1 MIIFENKIFNI
12 FFVLLLLQI
21 ISSKKM
27 LLDYNE
33 ELDFITKDGKL
44 YFPVSQEKSIS
55 KLKHLRDKSQIKS
68 IRNLEDSESSEEGKE
83 EPVPCVEE
91 MVTGSTYWF
100 FMFMVAA
107 LTLFAGMMSGLT
119 VGYLSVD
126 QLTMELRETTGTP
139 MEKEYSKVIL
149 PVLSNRHWLL
159 CTLLLMNSFAMEALP
174 VFLDRVFSRFAAVVI
189 SVTLLLIFG
198 EVIPQALCTGPRQIQ
213 IAAMA
218 APMTRFLMI
227 ISWPITFWLGK
238 CLDIILGEQGKTRYQ
253 NQDLKALVEMHT
265 YDALKKI
272 SEEEEK
278 NPYIPKDDIPK
289 PSNTMGLSEEEAN
302 LMISAL
308 EIREKKVVEIMINF
322 SKVYCIKHE
331 EPINR
336 KKVLEIL
343 EKGFSRIPIFR
354 NDDKADL
361 IGILRIKQLINID
374 FSQNRSLKDLG
385 IRLKLPLVISPNM
398 TLIELLREFRK
409 GKSHMAFITEQVEL
423 LQAKLGLNRNNSVQ
437 FNLRYNETFSES
449 KKIKILGIVTLEDV
463 IEQIF
468 NLEIMDEEDYE
479 KSKRGKRMPSNLR
492 SISNLRSA
500 SKINMYFNPEVKQ
513 TFIKDQAE
521 QIDRIIKEGF
531 KNDTEMK
538 EKFLNKLDKNNEDK
552 KESLL

>member
-1 MIIFENKIFNI
+1 MNYFQYTVL
-12 FFVLLLLQI
+12 FFVLLNLSL
-21 ISSKKM
+21 ISSKKL

-44 YFPVSQEKSIS
+44 YFPVSQEIS
-55 KLKHLRDKSQIKS
+55 VLKIKHLRSLSKDKETRI
-68 IRNLEDSESSEEGKE
+68 LEEEEKQE
-83 EPVPCVEE
+83 KVICEEE

-100 FMFMVAA
+100 FMFMVAV

-126 QLTMELRETTGTP
+126 QLTMELRETTGTQ

-238 CLDIILGEQGKTRYQ
+238 ALDIILGEQGKTRYQ

-265 YDALKKI
+265 YEALKKI

-278 NPYIPKDDIPK
+278 NPYIAREDIPK
-289 PSNTMGLSEEEAN
+289 PSNTMGLSPEEAN

-308 EIREKKVVEIMINF
+308 EIREKKVVEIMIHF
-322 SKVYCIKHE
+322 DKVYSIKHE

-343 EKGFSRIPIFR
+343 EKGFSRIPVFR
-354 NDDKADL
+354 NDDKTDL

-374 FSQNRSLKDLG
+374 FNQNRSLKELG

-398 TLIELLREFRK
+398 TLIDLLREFRK

-423 LQAKLGLNRNNSVQ
+423 LQSKLGLNRNNSVQ
-437 FNLRYNETFSES
+437 FNLRYNETFSEA
-449 KKIKILGIVTLEDV
+449 KKIKVLGIVTLEDV

-479 KSKRGKRMPSNLR
+479 KSKRGRDIRNV
-492 SISNLRSA
+492 SNLRSA
-500 SKINMYFNPEVKQ
+500 SKINMYFNPEVKH

-531 KNDTEMK
+531 KNNNEIK
-538 EKFLNKLDKNNEDK
+538 EKFLNKLDEDK

>member
-1 MIIFENKIFNI
+1 MNFIKIYFFLIFALTISTISTTKI
-12 FFVLLLLQI
+12 
-21 ISSKKM
+21 

-33 ELDFITKDGKL
+33 ELDIIIKDGKY
-44 YFPVSQEKSIS
+44 YFPFSESKSLS
-55 KLKHLRDKSQIKS
+55 KKKNLLSSIKKKEL
-68 IRNLEDSESSEEGKE
+68 RNLEEQKE
-83 EPVPCVEE
+83 QEKVICEEE
-91 MVTGSTYWF
+91 MVTGGKYWF
-100 FMFMVAA
+100 FMFMVAF

-126 QLTMELRETTGTP
+126 KLTMELREKTGTQ

-149 PVLSNRHWLL
+149 PVLSNHHWLL

-174 VFLDRVFSRFAAVVI
+174 VFLDRVFSRLTAVII

-227 ISWPITFWLGK
+227 ISWPISYWLGK
-238 CLDIILGEQGKTRYQ
+238 CLDIILGEQGRTRYQ

-265 YDALKKI
+265 YEAIKKI

-278 NPYIPKDDIPK
+278 NPYISKEDIPK
-289 PSNTMGLSEEEAN
+289 PSNTMGLSTVEAN

-308 EIREKKVVEIMINF
+308 EIREKKVIEIMISF
-322 SKVYCIKHE
+322 DKVYSIKHE
-331 EPINR
+331 EPLNR

-343 EKGFSRIPIFR
+343 DKGFSRIPVFR
-354 NDDKADL
+354 NDDKTDL
-361 IGILRIKQLINID
+361 IGILRIKQLISID
-374 FSQNRSLKDLG
+374 FNQNRSLKELG
-385 IRLKLPLVISPNM
+385 IRLKSPLVISPKM

-423 LQAKLGLNRNNSVQ
+423 LQNKLGLNRNNSVQ
-437 FNLRYNETFSES
+437 FNLRYNETFLDA
-449 KKIKILGIVTLEDV
+449 KKIKVLGIVTLEDV

-479 KSKRGKRMPSNLR
+479 KSKRSKGGRMASNLR
-492 SISNLRSA
+492 SS
-500 SKINMYFNPEVKQ
+500 SKINLYFNPEVKH

-531 KNDTEMK
+531 KNDIEMK
-538 EKFLNKLDKNNEDK
+538 EKFLNQLDKNKEDK

>member
-1 MIIFENKIFNI
+1 MKNLQKKSIF
-12 FFVLLLLQI
+12 LLLFLLNLKN
-21 ISSKKM
+21 ISLKKL

-33 ELDFITKDGKL
+33 ELDFITKDGKF
-44 YFPVSQEKSIS
+44 YFPVSHEKSVS
-55 KLKHLRDKSQIKS
+55 KIRHLRSFSKNKPY
-68 IRNLEDSESSEEGKE
+68 RNLEDDEKKEE
-83 EPVPCVEE
+83 EPVACVEE

-100 FMFMVAA
+100 FMFMVAF

-227 ISWPITFWLGK
+227 VSWPITFWLGK

-278 NPYIPKDDIPK
+278 NPYIPKNDIPK
-289 PSNTMGLSEEEAN
+289 PSNTMGLLQEEAN

-322 SKVYCIKHE
+322 NKVYLIKLE

-336 KKVLEIL
+336 KKILEIL
-343 EKGFSRIPIFR
+343 EKGFSRIPVFR
-354 NDDKADL
+354 NDDKNDL
-361 IGILRIKQLINID
+361 IGLLRIKQLINID
-374 FSQNRSLKDLG
+374 FNQNKSLKDLG

-437 FNLRYNETFSES
+437 FNLRYNETFAES

-468 NLEIMDEEDYE
+468 NLEILDEEDYE
-479 KSKRGKRMPSNLR
+479 KSKGGQRIVSNLR
-492 SISNLRSA
+492 SG
-500 SKINMYFNPEVKQ
+500 SKINKYFNPEVKQ
-513 TFIKDQAE
+513 TFIKDQTE

-531 KNDTEMK
+531 KNDVEMK

>member
-1 MIIFENKIFNI
+1 MRLIQNKYI
-12 FFVLLLLQI
+12 FFILLI
-21 ISSKKM
+21 ISVISSKKIII
-27 LLDYNE
+27 DYNE
-33 ELDFITKDGKL
+33 ELDYIIKDGKY
-44 YFPVSQEKSIS
+44 YFPIPEEKSFVKIKNLRSLFKS
-55 KLKHLRDKSQIKS
+55 KQTRI
-68 IRNLEDSESSEEGKE
+68 LEEEKGT
-83 EPVPCVEE
+83 EPEKVICEEE
-91 MVTGSTYWF
+91 MVTGGKYWF
-100 FMFMVAA
+100 FMFMVAF

-126 QLTMELRETTGTP
+126 KLTMELREKTGSQ
-139 MEKEYSKVIL
+139 MEKEYSKIIL
-149 PVLSNRHWLL
+149 PVLSNHHWLL

-174 VFLDRVFSRFAAVVI
+174 VFLDRVFSRLTAVII

-227 ISWPITFWLGK
+227 VSWPITYWLGK

-265 YDALKKI
+265 YEAIKRI

-278 NPYIPKDDIPK
+278 NPYIAKEDIPK
-289 PSNTMGLSEEEAN
+289 PSNTMGLSPEEAN

-308 EIREKKVVEIMINF
+308 EIRDKKVIEIMITFDKIYSINL
-322 SKVYCIKHE
+322 E

-336 KKVLEIL
+336 KKVFEIL
-343 EKGFSRIPIFR
+343 DKGFSRIPVFR
-354 NDDKADL
+354 NGDKSDF
-361 IGILRIKQLINID
+361 IGILRIKQLISID
-374 FSQNRSLKDLG
+374 FNQNRSLKELG
-385 IRLKLPLVISPNM
+385 IRLKLPLVISPKM

-423 LQAKLGLNRNNSVQ
+423 LQSKLGLNRNNSVQ

-479 KSKRGKRMPSNLR
+479 KSKRAKGVRMGSNLR
-492 SISNLRSA
+492 TN
-500 SKINMYFNPEVKQ
+500 SKINMYFNPEVKH

-531 KNDTEMK
+531 KNDVEMK
-538 EKFLNKLDKNNEDK
+538 EKFMNKLDEEK

>member
-1 MIIFENKIFNI
+1 MKFIKTISLIILTFS
-12 FFVLLLLQI
+12 I
-21 ISSKKM
+21 ISSKKITI
-27 LLDYNE
+27 DYNE
-33 ELDFITKDGKL
+33 ELDFIMKDGKY
-44 YFPVSQEKSIS
+44 YFPLPEEKSLS
-55 KLKHLRDKSQIKS
+55 KIKNLRSLSNFKKT
-68 IRNLEDSESSEEGKE
+68 RTLE
-83 EPVPCVEE
+83 EPKEGEEKVICEEE

-100 FMFMVAA
+100 FMFMVAF

-126 QLTMELRETTGTP
+126 KLTMELREKTGTQ

-149 PVLSNRHWLL
+149 PVLSNHHWLL

-174 VFLDRVFSRFAAVVI
+174 VFLDRVFSRLTAVII

-227 ISWPITFWLGK
+227 VSWPITYWLGK

-265 YDALKKI
+265 YEAIKKI

-278 NPYIPKDDIPK
+278 NPYIAKEDIPK
-289 PSNTMGLSEEEAN
+289 PSNTMGLSPEEAN

-308 EIREKKVVEIMINF
+308 EIRDKKVVEIMISF
-322 SKVYCIKHE
+322 DKVYSIKHE

-343 EKGFSRIPIFR
+343 DKGFSRIPVFR
-354 NDDKADL
+354 NDDKTDL
-361 IGILRIKQLINID
+361 IGILRIKQLISID
-374 FSQNRSLKDLG
+374 FNQNRSLKELG
-385 IRLKLPLVISPNM
+385 IRLKLPLVISPKM
-398 TLIELLREFRK
+398 TLIDLLREFRK

-449 KKIKILGIVTLEDV
+449 KKIKILGIITLEDV

-468 NLEIMDEEDYE
+468 NLEIMDEEEYE
-479 KSKRGKRMPSNLR
+479 KSKRGKGVRMGSNLR
-492 SISNLRSA
+492 SGSI
-500 SKINMYFNPEVKQ
+500 INMYYNPEVKN

-531 KNDTEMK
+531 KNDIEMK
-538 EKFLNKLDKNNEDK
+538 EKLINKMDKNGEDK

>member
-1 MIIFENKIFNI
+1 MKIFQNKYI
-12 FFVLLLLQI
+12 FFILLI
-21 ISSKKM
+21 VSKISSKKI
-27 LLDYNE
+27 LIDYNE
-33 ELDFITKDGKL
+33 ELDYIIKDGKY
-44 YFPVSQEKSIS
+44 YFPIPEEKSFI
-55 KLKHLRDKSQIKS
+55 KIKNLRSLNKNKQIR
-68 IRNLEDSESSEEGKE
+68 ILEEEKGKE
-83 EPVPCVEE
+83 PEKVICEEE
-91 MVTGSTYWF
+91 MVTGGKYWF
-100 FMFMVAA
+100 FMFMVAF

-126 QLTMELRETTGTP
+126 KLTMELREKTGSQ
-139 MEKEYSKVIL
+139 MEKEYSKIIL
-149 PVLSNRHWLL
+149 PVLSNHHWLL

-174 VFLDRVFSRFAAVVI
+174 VFLDRVFSRLTAVII

-227 ISWPITFWLGK
+227 VSWPITYWLGK

-265 YDALKKI
+265 YEAIKRI

-278 NPYIPKDDIPK
+278 NPYIAKEDIPK
-289 PSNTMGLSEEEAN
+289 PSNTMGLSPEEAN

-308 EIREKKVVEIMINF
+308 EIRDKKVIEIMISFDKIYSIN
-322 SKVYCIKHE
+322 HD

-336 KKVLEIL
+336 KKVFEIL
-343 EKGFSRIPIFR
+343 DKGFSRIPVFR
-354 NDDKADL
+354 NGDKSDL
-361 IGILRIKQLINID
+361 IGILRIKQLISVD
-374 FSQNRSLKDLG
+374 FNQNRSLKELG
-385 IRLKLPLVISPNM
+385 IRLKLPLVISPKM
-398 TLIELLREFRK
+398 TLIDLLREFRK

-423 LQAKLGLNRNNSVQ
+423 LQSKLGLNRNNSVQ

-449 KKIKILGIVTLEDV
+449 KKIKVLGIVTLEDV

-479 KSKRGKRMPSNLR
+479 KSKRAKGIRMGSNLR
-492 SISNLRSA
+492 AN
-500 SKINMYFNPEVKQ
+500 SKINIYFNPEAKH

-531 KNDTEMK
+531 KNDIEMK
-538 EKFLNKLDKNNEDK
+538 EKFLNKLDEDK
-552 KESLL
+552 KENLL

>member
-1 MIIFENKIFNI
+1 MKFIKTISLIILTFS
-12 FFVLLLLQI
+12 I
-21 ISSKKM
+21 ISSKKITI
-27 LLDYNE
+27 DYNE
-33 ELDFITKDGKL
+33 ELDFIMKDGKY
-44 YFPVSQEKSIS
+44 YFPLPEEKSLS
-55 KLKHLRDKSQIKS
+55 KIKNLRSLSNFKK
-68 IRNLEDSESSEEGKE
+68 IRALE
-83 EPVPCVEE
+83 EPKEGDEKVICEEE

-100 FMFMVAA
+100 FMFMVAF

-126 QLTMELRETTGTP
+126 KLTMELREKTGTQ

-149 PVLSNRHWLL
+149 PVLSNHHWLL

-174 VFLDRVFSRFAAVVI
+174 VFLDRVFSRLTAVII

-227 ISWPITFWLGK
+227 VSWPITYWLGK

-265 YDALKKI
+265 YEAIKKI

-278 NPYIPKDDIPK
+278 NPYIAKEDIPK
-289 PSNTMGLSEEEAN
+289 PSNTMGLSPEEAN

-308 EIREKKVVEIMINF
+308 EIRDKKVVEIMISF
-322 SKVYCIKHE
+322 DKVYSIKHE

-343 EKGFSRIPIFR
+343 DKGFSRIPVFR
-354 NDDKADL
+354 NDDKTDL
-361 IGILRIKQLINID
+361 IGILRIKQLISID
-374 FSQNRSLKDLG
+374 FNQNRSLKELG
-385 IRLKLPLVISPNM
+385 IRLKLPLVISPKM
-398 TLIELLREFRK
+398 TLIDLLREFRK

-449 KKIKILGIVTLEDV
+449 KKIKILGIITLEDV

-468 NLEIMDEEDYE
+468 NLEIMDEEEYE
-479 KSKRGKRMPSNLR
+479 KSKRGKGVRMGSNLR
-492 SISNLRSA
+492 SGSI
-500 SKINMYFNPEVKQ
+500 INMYYNPEVKN

-531 KNDTEMK
+531 KNDIEMK
-538 EKFLNKLDKNNEDK
+538 EKLINKMDKNGEDK

>member
-1 MIIFENKIFNI
+1 MNYFQYKVL
-12 FFVLLLLQI
+12 FFVLFNLSL
-21 ISSKKM
+21 ISPKKI

-44 YFPVSQEKSIS
+44 YFPVSQEIS
-55 KLKHLRDKSQIKS
+55 VLKLKHLRSLSKDKETRI
-68 IRNLEDSESSEEGKE
+68 LEEDEKQEKVICE
-83 EPVPCVEE
+83 EE

-100 FMFMVAA
+100 FMFMVAV

-238 CLDIILGEQGKTRYQ
+238 ALDIILGEQGKTRYQ

-265 YDALKKI
+265 YEALKKI

-278 NPYIPKDDIPK
+278 NPYIAREDIPK
-289 PSNTMGLSEEEAN
+289 PSNTMGLSPEEAN

-308 EIREKKVVEIMINF
+308 EIREKKVVEIMIHF
-322 SKVYCIKHE
+322 DKVYSIKHE

-343 EKGFSRIPIFR
+343 EKGFSRIPVFR
-354 NDDKADL
+354 NDDKTDL
-361 IGILRIKQLINID
+361 IGLLRIKQLINID
-374 FSQNRSLKDLG
+374 FNQNRSLKELG
-385 IRLKLPLVISPNM
+385 IRLKLPLVISPKM

-423 LQAKLGLNRNNSVQ
+423 LQSKLGLNRNNSVQ
-437 FNLRYNETFSES
+437 FNLRYNETFSEA
-449 KKIKILGIVTLEDV
+449 KKIKVLGIVTLEDV

-479 KSKRGKRMPSNLR
+479 KSKRGRDIRNF
-492 SISNLRSA
+492 SNLRSA
-500 SKINMYFNPEVKQ
+500 SKINMYFNPEVKH

-531 KNDTEMK
+531 KNNNEIK
-538 EKFLNKLDKNNEDK
+538 EKFLNKLDEEK

>member
-1 MIIFENKIFNI
+1 MNFIKIYFFLIFALTISTISTTKI
-12 FFVLLLLQI
+12 
-21 ISSKKM
+21 

-33 ELDFITKDGKL
+33 ELDIIIKDGKY
-44 YFPVSQEKSIS
+44 YFPLSESKSLPKKKNLLS
-55 KLKHLRDKSQIKS
+55 PIKNKE
-68 IRNLEDSESSEEGKE
+68 IRNLEEQKE
-83 EPVPCVEE
+83 QEKVICEEE
-91 MVTGSTYWF
+91 MVTGGKYWF
-100 FMFMVAA
+100 FMFMVAF

-126 QLTMELRETTGTP
+126 KLTMELREKTGTQ
-139 MEKEYSKVIL
+139 MEKEYSKIIL
-149 PVLSNRHWLL
+149 PVLSNHHWLL

-174 VFLDRVFSRFAAVVI
+174 VFLDRVFSRLTAVII

-227 ISWPITFWLGK
+227 ISWPISYWLGK
-238 CLDIILGEQGKTRYQ
+238 CLDIILGEQGRTRYQ

-265 YDALKKI
+265 YEAIKKI

-278 NPYIPKDDIPK
+278 NPYISKEDIPK
-289 PSNTMGLSEEEAN
+289 PSNTMGLSTVEAN

-308 EIREKKVVEIMINF
+308 EIREKKVIEIMISF
-322 SKVYCIKHE
+322 DKVYSIKHE
-331 EPINR
+331 EPLNR

-343 EKGFSRIPIFR
+343 DKGFSRIPVFR
-354 NDDKADL
+354 NDDKTDL
-361 IGILRIKQLINID
+361 IGILRIKQLISID
-374 FSQNRSLKDLG
+374 FNQNRSLKELG
-385 IRLKLPLVISPNM
+385 IRLKSPLVIPPQM

-423 LQAKLGLNRNNSVQ
+423 LQNKLGLNRNNSVQ
-437 FNLRYNETFSES
+437 FNLRYNETFLDA
-449 KKIKILGIVTLEDV
+449 KKIKVLGIVTLEDV

-479 KSKRGKRMPSNLR
+479 KSKRSKGGRMASNLR
-492 SISNLRSA
+492 SP
-500 SKINMYFNPEVKQ
+500 SKINLYFNPEVKH

-531 KNDTEMK
+531 KNDIEMK
-538 EKFLNKLDKNNEDK
+538 EKFLNQLDKNKEDK

>member
-1 MIIFENKIFNI
+1 MKNLQKKSIF
-12 FFVLLLLQI
+12 LLLFLLNIQN
-21 ISSKKM
+21 ISSKKL

-33 ELDFITKDGKL
+33 ELDFITKDGKF
-44 YFPVSQEKSIS
+44 YFPVSHEKSVS
-55 KLKHLRDKSQIKS
+55 KIRHLRSFSKNKPY
-68 IRNLEDSESSEEGKE
+68 RNLEDDEKKEE
-83 EPVPCVEE
+83 EPVACVEE

-100 FMFMVAA
+100 FMFMVAF

-227 ISWPITFWLGK
+227 VSWPITFWLGK

-278 NPYIPKDDIPK
+278 NPYIPKNDIPK
-289 PSNTMGLSEEEAN
+289 PSNTMGLLQEEAN

-322 SKVYCIKHE
+322 NKVYLIKLE

-336 KKVLEIL
+336 KKILEIL
-343 EKGFSRIPIFR
+343 EKGFSRIPVFR
-354 NDDKADL
+354 NDDKNDL
-361 IGILRIKQLINID
+361 IGLLRIKQLINID
-374 FSQNRSLKDLG
+374 FNQNKSLKDLG

-437 FNLRYNETFSES
+437 FNLRYNETFAES

-468 NLEIMDEEDYE
+468 NLEILDEEDYE
-479 KSKRGKRMPSNLR
+479 KSKGGQRIVSNLR
-492 SISNLRSA
+492 SG
-500 SKINMYFNPEVKQ
+500 SKINKYFNPEVKQ
-513 TFIKDQAE
+513 TFIKDQTE
-521 QIDRIIKEGF
+521 KIDRIIKEGF
-531 KNDTEMK
+531 KNDVEMK

>member
-1 MIIFENKIFNI
+1 MKFIQRKYIFLYILSVSMF
-12 FFVLLLLQI
+12 
-21 ISSKKM
+21 SSKKIII
-27 LLDYNE
+27 DYNE
-33 ELDFITKDGKL
+33 ELDFIVKDGKY
-44 YFPVSQEKSIS
+44 YFPLPEEKSLI
-55 KLKHLRDKSQIKS
+55 KMKNLRTLNNYKQT
-68 IRNLEDSESSEEGKE
+68 RTLEEEKKGE
-83 EPVPCVEE
+83 EKIICEEE
-91 MVTGSTYWF
+91 MVSGGKYWF
-100 FMFMVAA
+100 FMFMVAF

-126 QLTMELRETTGTP
+126 KLTMELREKTGTQ

-149 PVLSNRHWLL
+149 PVLSNHHWLL

-174 VFLDRVFSRFAAVVI
+174 VFLDRVFSRLTAVII

-227 ISWPITFWLGK
+227 VSWPITYWLGK

-265 YDALKKI
+265 YEAIKKI

-278 NPYIPKDDIPK
+278 NPYISKEDIPK
-289 PSNTMGLSEEEAN
+289 PSNTMGLSPEEAN

-308 EIREKKVVEIMINF
+308 EIRDKKVVETMISF
-322 SKVYCIKHE
+322 DKVYSIKHE

-336 KKVLEIL
+336 KKILEIL
-343 EKGFSRIPIFR
+343 DKGFSRIPVFR
-354 NDDKADL
+354 NDDKTDL
-361 IGILRIKQLINID
+361 IGILRIKQLISVD
-374 FSQNRSLKDLG
+374 FNQNRSLKELG
-385 IRLKLPLVISPNM
+385 IRLKLPLVISPKM
-398 TLIELLREFRK
+398 TLIDLLREFRK

-449 KKIKILGIVTLEDV
+449 KKIKVLGIITLEDV

-479 KSKRGKRMPSNLR
+479 KSKRAKGVRMNSNLR
-492 SISNLRSA
+492 SS
-500 SKINMYFNPEVKQ
+500 SKINLYFNPEVKH

-521 QIDRIIKEGF
+521 QINKIIKEGF
-531 KNDTEMK
+531 KNDVEMK
-538 EKFLNKLDKNNEDK
+538 EKFLSKIDKNDEDK

>member
-1 MIIFENKIFNI
+1 MKFIQGKYIFLYILSI
-12 FFVLLLLQI
+12 SI
-21 ISSKKM
+21 ISSKKIII
-27 LLDYNE
+27 DYNE
-33 ELDFITKDGKL
+33 ELDFIVKDGKY
-44 YFPVSQEKSIS
+44 YFPLPEEKSVI
-55 KLKHLRDKSQIKS
+55 KMKNLRTLNNYKQT
-68 IRNLEDSESSEEGKE
+68 RTLEEEKKGE
-83 EPVPCVEE
+83 EKIICEEE
-91 MVTGSTYWF
+91 MVSGGKYWF
-100 FMFMVAA
+100 FMFMVAF

-126 QLTMELRETTGTP
+126 KLTMELREKTGTQ
-139 MEKEYSKVIL
+139 MEKEYSKIIL
-149 PVLSNRHWLL
+149 PVLSNHHWLL

-174 VFLDRVFSRFAAVVI
+174 VFLDRVFSRLTAVII

-227 ISWPITFWLGK
+227 VSWPITYWLGK

-265 YDALKKI
+265 YEAIKKI

-278 NPYIPKDDIPK
+278 NPYIAKEDIPK
-289 PSNTMGLSEEEAN
+289 PSNTMGLSPEEAN

-308 EIREKKVVEIMINF
+308 EIRDKKVVETMISF
-322 SKVYCIKHE
+322 DKVYSIKHE

-336 KKVLEIL
+336 KKILEIL
-343 EKGFSRIPIFR
+343 DKGFSRIPVFR
-354 NDDKADL
+354 NDDKTDL
-361 IGILRIKQLINID
+361 IGILRIKQLISVD
-374 FSQNRSLKDLG
+374 FNQNRSLKELG
-385 IRLKLPLVISPNM
+385 IRLKLPLVISPKM
-398 TLIELLREFRK
+398 TLIDLLREFRK

-423 LQAKLGLNRNNSVQ
+423 LQSKLGLNRNNSVQ

-449 KKIKILGIVTLEDV
+449 KKIKVLGIITLEDV

-479 KSKRGKRMPSNLR
+479 KSKRAKGMRMNSNLR
-492 SISNLRSA
+492 SS
-500 SKINMYFNPEVKQ
+500 SKINMYFNPEVKH
-513 TFIKDQAE
+513 TFIKDQTE
-521 QIDRIIKEGF
+521 QINKIIKEGF
-531 KNDTEMK
+531 KNDIEMK
-538 EKFLNKLDKNNEDK
+538 EKFLNKIDKNDEDK

>member
-1 MIIFENKIFNI
+1 MKYFQYKFL
-12 FFVLLLLQI
+12 FLVLLLFSI
-21 ISSKKM
+21 ISSKKI

-44 YFPVSQEKSIS
+44 YFPISQEQSLLKI
-55 KLKHLRDKSQIKS
+55 KHLRSFSKYKEN
-68 IRNLEDSESSEEGKE
+68 RKLEEE
-83 EPVPCVEE
+83 EPEKVICEEE
-91 MVTGSTYWF
+91 MVSGSTYWF
-100 FMFMVAA
+100 FMFMVAF

-126 QLTMELRETTGTP
+126 QLTMELRQTTGTQ

-227 ISWPITFWLGK
+227 VSWPITFWLGK
-238 CLDIILGEQGKTRYQ
+238 ALDIILGEQGKTRYQ

-278 NPYIPKDDIPK
+278 NPFIPKDDIPK
-289 PSNTMGLSEEEAN
+289 PSNTMGLSPMEAN

-322 SKVYCIKHE
+322 DQVYSIKHE

-343 EKGFSRIPIFR
+343 EKGFSRIPVFR
-354 NDDKADL
+354 NDDKTDL
-361 IGILRIKQLINID
+361 IGLLRIKQLISID
-374 FSQNRSLKDLG
+374 FNQNRSLKDLG
-385 IRLKLPLVISPNM
+385 IRLKLPLVISPKM

-437 FNLRYNETFSES
+437 FNLRYNETFADS
-449 KKIKILGIVTLEDV
+449 KKIKVLGIITLEDV
-463 IEQIF
+463 IEEIF

-479 KSKRGKRMPSNLR
+479 KSKKVKNPRMGST
-492 SISNLRSA
+492 LRSA
-500 SKINMYFNPEVKQ
+500 SKINLYFNPEVKH

-531 KNDTEMK
+531 RNDSQIK
-538 EKFLNKLDKNNEDK
+538 EKFLHKLDEDK

>member
-1 MIIFENKIFNI
+1 
-12 FFVLLLLQI
+12 
-21 ISSKKM
+21 
-27 LLDYNE
+27 
-33 ELDFITKDGKL
+33 
-44 YFPVSQEKSIS
+44 
-55 KLKHLRDKSQIKS
+55 
-68 IRNLEDSESSEEGKE
+68 
-83 EPVPCVEE
+83 
-91 MVTGSTYWF
+91 
-100 FMFMVAA
+100 
-107 LTLFAGMMSGLT
+107 
-119 VGYLSVD
+119 
-126 QLTMELRETTGTP
+126 
-139 MEKEYSKVIL
+139 
-149 PVLSNRHWLL
+149 
-159 CTLLLMNSFAMEALP
+159 MNSFAMEALP

-227 ISWPITFWLGK
+227 VSWPITFWLGK

-278 NPYIPKDDIPK
+278 NPYIPKNDIPK
-289 PSNTMGLSEEEAN
+289 PSNTMGLLQEEAN

-322 SKVYCIKHE
+322 NKVYLIKLE

-336 KKVLEIL
+336 KKILEIL
-343 EKGFSRIPIFR
+343 EKGFSRIPVFR
-354 NDDKADL
+354 NDDKNDL
-361 IGILRIKQLINID
+361 IGLLRIKQLINID
-374 FSQNRSLKDLG
+374 FNQNKSLKDLG

-437 FNLRYNETFSES
+437 FNLRYNETFAES

-468 NLEIMDEEDYE
+468 NLEILDEEDYE
-479 KSKRGKRMPSNLR
+479 KSKGGQRIVSNLR
-492 SISNLRSA
+492 SG
-500 SKINMYFNPEVKQ
+500 SKISKYFNPEVKQ
-513 TFIKDQAE
+513 TFIKDQTE

-531 KNDTEMK
+531 KNDVEMK

>member
-1 MIIFENKIFNI
+1 MKFIQGKYIFLYILSI
-12 FFVLLLLQI
+12 SI
-21 ISSKKM
+21 ISSKKIII
-27 LLDYNE
+27 DYNE
-33 ELDFITKDGKL
+33 ELDFIVKDGKY
-44 YFPVSQEKSIS
+44 YFPLPEEKSLI
-55 KLKHLRDKSQIKS
+55 KMKNLRTLNNYKQT
-68 IRNLEDSESSEEGKE
+68 RTLEEEKKGE
-83 EPVPCVEE
+83 EKIICEEE
-91 MVTGSTYWF
+91 MVSGGKYWF
-100 FMFMVAA
+100 FMFMVAF

-126 QLTMELRETTGTP
+126 KLTMELREKTGTQ
-139 MEKEYSKVIL
+139 MEKEYSKIIL
-149 PVLSNRHWLL
+149 PVLSNHHWLL

-174 VFLDRVFSRFAAVVI
+174 VFLDRVFSRLTAVII

-227 ISWPITFWLGK
+227 VSWPITYWLGK

-265 YDALKKI
+265 YEAIKKI

-278 NPYIPKDDIPK
+278 NPYIAKEDIPK
-289 PSNTMGLSEEEAN
+289 PSNTMGLSPEEAN

-308 EIREKKVVEIMINF
+308 EIRDKKVVETMISF
-322 SKVYCIKHE
+322 DKVYSIKHE

-336 KKVLEIL
+336 KKILEIL
-343 EKGFSRIPIFR
+343 DKGFSRIPVFR
-354 NDDKADL
+354 NDDKTDL
-361 IGILRIKQLINID
+361 IGILRIKQLISVD
-374 FSQNRSLKDLG
+374 FNQNRSLKELG
-385 IRLKLPLVISPNM
+385 IRLKLPLVISPKM
-398 TLIELLREFRK
+398 TLIDLLREFRK

-423 LQAKLGLNRNNSVQ
+423 LQSKLGLNRNNSVQ

-449 KKIKILGIVTLEDV
+449 KKIKVLGIITLEDV

-479 KSKRGKRMPSNLR
+479 KSKRAKGMRMNSNLR
-492 SISNLRSA
+492 SS
-500 SKINMYFNPEVKQ
+500 SKINMYFNPEVKH
-513 TFIKDQAE
+513 TFIKDQTE
-521 QIDRIIKEGF
+521 QINKIIKEGF
-531 KNDTEMK
+531 KNDIEMK
-538 EKFLNKLDKNNEDK
+538 EKFLNKIDKNDEDK

>member
-1 MIIFENKIFNI
+1 MNYFQYTVLY
-12 FFVLLLLQI
+12 FVLLNLSL
-21 ISSKKM
+21 ISSKKL

-44 YFPVSQEKSIS
+44 YFPVSQEIS
-55 KLKHLRDKSQIKS
+55 VLKIKHLRSLSKDKETRI
-68 IRNLEDSESSEEGKE
+68 LEEEEKQE
-83 EPVPCVEE
+83 KVICEEE

-100 FMFMVAA
+100 FMFMVAV

-126 QLTMELRETTGTP
+126 QLTMELRETTGTQ

-238 CLDIILGEQGKTRYQ
+238 ALDIILGEQGKTRYQ

-265 YDALKKI
+265 YEALKKI

-278 NPYIPKDDIPK
+278 NPYIAREDIPK
-289 PSNTMGLSEEEAN
+289 PSNTMGLSPEEAN

-308 EIREKKVVEIMINF
+308 EIREKKVVEIMIHF
-322 SKVYCIKHE
+322 DKVYSIKHE

-343 EKGFSRIPIFR
+343 EKGFSRIPVFR
-354 NDDKADL
+354 NDDKTDL

-374 FSQNRSLKDLG
+374 FNQNRSLKELG

-398 TLIELLREFRK
+398 TLIDLLREFRK

-423 LQAKLGLNRNNSVQ
+423 LQSKLGLNRNNSVQ
-437 FNLRYNETFSES
+437 FNLRYNETFSEA
-449 KKIKILGIVTLEDV
+449 KKIKVLGIVTLEDV

-479 KSKRGKRMPSNLR
+479 KSKRGRDARNF
-492 SISNLRSA
+492 SNLRSA
-500 SKINMYFNPEVKQ
+500 SKINMYFNPEVKH

-531 KNDTEMK
+531 KNNNEIK
-538 EKFLNKLDKNNEDK
+538 EKFLNKLDEDK
-552 KESLL
+552 KQSLL

>member
-1 MIIFENKIFNI
+1 MNFIKIYFFLIFALTISTISTTKI
-12 FFVLLLLQI
+12 
-21 ISSKKM
+21 

-33 ELDFITKDGKL
+33 ELDIIIKDGKY
-44 YFPVSQEKSIS
+44 YFPLSESKSLPKKKNLLS
-55 KLKHLRDKSQIKS
+55 PIKNKE
-68 IRNLEDSESSEEGKE
+68 IRNLEEQKE
-83 EPVPCVEE
+83 QEKVICEEE
-91 MVTGSTYWF
+91 MVTGGKYWF
-100 FMFMVAA
+100 FMFMVAF

-126 QLTMELRETTGTP
+126 KLTMELREKTGTQ
-139 MEKEYSKVIL
+139 MEKEYSKIIL
-149 PVLSNRHWLL
+149 PVLSNHHWLL

-174 VFLDRVFSRFAAVVI
+174 VFLDRVFSRLTAVII

-227 ISWPITFWLGK
+227 ISWPISYWLGK
-238 CLDIILGEQGKTRYQ
+238 CLDIILGEQGRTRYQ

-265 YDALKKI
+265 YEAIKKI

-278 NPYIPKDDIPK
+278 NPYISKEDIPK
-289 PSNTMGLSEEEAN
+289 PSNTMGLSTVEAN

-308 EIREKKVVEIMINF
+308 EIREKKVIEIMISF
-322 SKVYCIKHE
+322 DKVYSIKHE
-331 EPINR
+331 EPLNR

-343 EKGFSRIPIFR
+343 DKGFSRIPVFR
-354 NDDKADL
+354 NDDKTDL
-361 IGILRIKQLINID
+361 IGILRIKQLISID
-374 FSQNRSLKDLG
+374 FNQNRSLKELG
-385 IRLKLPLVISPNM
+385 IRLKSPLVIPPQM

-423 LQAKLGLNRNNSVQ
+423 LQNKLGLNRNNSVQ
-437 FNLRYNETFSES
+437 FNLRYNETFLDA
-449 KKIKILGIVTLEDV
+449 KKIKVLGIVTLEDV

-479 KSKRGKRMPSNLR
+479 KSKRSKGGRMASNLR
-492 SISNLRSA
+492 SP
-500 SKINMYFNPEVKQ
+500 SKINLYFNPEVKH

-531 KNDTEMK
+531 KNDIEMK
-538 EKFLNKLDKNNEDK
+538 EKFLNKIDKNDEDK

>member
-1 MIIFENKIFNI
+1 MKFIQRKYIFLYILSI
-12 FFVLLLLQI
+12 SI
-21 ISSKKM
+21 ISSKKIII
-27 LLDYNE
+27 DYNE
-33 ELDFITKDGKL
+33 ELDFIVKDGKY
-44 YFPVSQEKSIS
+44 YFPLPEEKSLI
-55 KLKHLRDKSQIKS
+55 KIKNLRTLNNYKQT
-68 IRNLEDSESSEEGKE
+68 RTLEEEKKGE
-83 EPVPCVEE
+83 EKIICEEE
-91 MVTGSTYWF
+91 MVSGGKYWF
-100 FMFMVAA
+100 FMFMVAF

-126 QLTMELRETTGTP
+126 KLTMELREKTGTQ
-139 MEKEYSKVIL
+139 MEKEYSKIIL
-149 PVLSNRHWLL
+149 PVLSNHHWLL

-174 VFLDRVFSRFAAVVI
+174 VFLDRVFSRLTAVII

-227 ISWPITFWLGK
+227 VSWPITYWLGK

-265 YDALKKI
+265 YEAIKKI

-278 NPYIPKDDIPK
+278 NPYIAKEDIPK
-289 PSNTMGLSEEEAN
+289 PSNTMGLSPEEAN

-308 EIREKKVVEIMINF
+308 EIRDKKVVETMISF
-322 SKVYCIKHE
+322 DKVYSIKHE

-336 KKVLEIL
+336 KKILEIL
-343 EKGFSRIPIFR
+343 DKGFSRIPVFR
-354 NDDKADL
+354 NDDKTDL
-361 IGILRIKQLINID
+361 IGILRIKQLISVD
-374 FSQNRSLKDLG
+374 FNQNRSLKELG
-385 IRLKLPLVISPNM
+385 IRLKLPLVISPKM
-398 TLIELLREFRK
+398 TLIDLLREFRK

-449 KKIKILGIVTLEDV
+449 KKIKVLGIITLEDV

-479 KSKRGKRMPSNLR
+479 KSKRAKGVRMNSNLR
-492 SISNLRSA
+492 SS
-500 SKINMYFNPEVKQ
+500 SKINLYFNPEVKH

-521 QIDRIIKEGF
+521 QINKIIKEGF
-531 KNDTEMK
+531 KNDVEMK
-538 EKFLNKLDKNNEDK
+538 EKFLSKIDKNDEDK